1 MANILE
7 SDIDLKVYS
16 KVFNQEGNIAW
27 EYNPF
32 RNYRLTE
39 KRYLYNNKYYTKTE
53 LEEYLNLPDTF
64 TVIIINE
71 KGVEEEVEKKWTE
84 FDNWASIREQLSK
97 IEGVISPLLMSD
109 ENPILQDV
117 GQLVD
122 FETDELPFNLEHP
135 VDIQI
140 QPSYDGSV
148 NLILN
153 DGNSQPKLINSRF
166 SPLGKNT
173 YKIQDR
179 KGNNDT
185 NIYDQGEQFN
195 TDTSLYKTY
204 SYIPEL
210 EFIGAYD
217 NGNLPVGNYHF
228 YFRYV
233 DDDNN
238 ETDFI
243 AESGLVSL
251 FKGNTIR
258 TANTGL
264 MDESSFKS
272 VRFILS
278 NIDTSYQYLNIY
290 YTRSTSNLYE
300 NSVTQAIKIDQK
312 FPITST
318 ECSIYITGN
327 EKKTEIT
334 LDQINP
340 TYLICNSVQT
350 QVQCQNMLFFGNVTN
365 KEIKYDTLADLSL
378 RFCLKVDDTKQY
390 DTPDYTYNRSIQDT
404 YYDPRFIYK
413 YVGYQKDELYRFGI
427 VYIMT
432 DGSLSPVFN
441 IRGCFDPLKLSEGKY
456 KGFSIGTKISYDE
469 TTGIISETSSENAYG
484 VIRITS
490 DKNELNHIFGI
501 KVELDSSIEEVST
514 LKEELRKNN
523 VKGYFFVRQKRIPIR
538 ICQAYTI
545 GVDSESNSPLLY
557 VDSNV
562 KGTSKSFQ
570 SLEGPRYIAER
581 FISDDR
587 IFTHDFSERLYGLSD
602 NAIHKFG
609 AICPEYDINSVDL
622 NNLFCNNSFYV
633 KEVIDPTPLT
643 QSNYNLRHFYLNS
656 ITKSTITKTFYPT
669 IQGIEDSTKL
679 AAVGTNLYSSKIGE
693 AEDIRGFKYLG
704 TETKLTEASNVVR
717 GLFGPYIALGG
728 YNNAG
733 TIINIY
739 SSTYSMDEIEQFK
752 LRYNDKSAFYAISDR
767 YNINDLKADT
777 FYRGDSYI
785 CTFTHRFN
793 RNFQDPSAPT
803 NDLIVDEDGWKE
815 NFEYKDGTINQE
827 EFEKLNVGDLNA
839 IKMGMWVTIPVV
851 SSYNLN
857 IRTVDDSFSEEVALF
872 GHPRSFYP
880 YQEISSEGAFKLVES
895 LSINKGF
902 TKYTSERWNYEL
914 PNVPFI
920 KNDFTNRIM
929 YSDVAVTD
937 SFRNGYRVFQGLN
950 YKDYP
955 KQYGQLIK
963 LLNFQDSLLCIF
975 EHGIALAPVKERV
988 TDGKGLGGDVFINSS
1003 NVLPEKLTEI
1013 SAMYGSQWKDSVMQ
1027 TPMAVYGVD
1036 TIAKKIW
1043 KLSSS
1048 GFELISD
1055 VNIESFLN
1063 QNITLTEREIT
1074 PIIGIRNVKTHYNAF
1089 KQDVLFTFY
1098 DDLYGLREK
1107 CWNICYN
1114 ELLKK
1119 WITFYSWIPS
1129 FSENI
1134 YNQFFTF
1141 DRNTSKIISKLYFD
1155 SDKANIHLSN
1165 NVIYPYEVVEI
1176 ETGINGIF
1184 IGDLSFKDVPADKC
1198 NFELLNHQ
1206 NQFKIVKETETNSET
1221 NESKVFN
1228 RLYLIVTG
1236 EEDPLTET
1244 YVPLCKEQFNR
1255 VDSSGNNIEIGDF
1268 WWQMSV
1274 LGNTPY
1280 KVKVDEKGRRSLYT
1294 EDNDKDLLQYLQI
1307 RCTVYMDDPDLSLK
1321 QYYSNLQSID
1331 QGYFETTVAVI
1342 PAYNTQFLST
1352 DFWKHGQSGIID
1364 ISEKPQPCKWYDKQH
1379 PFEFEFV
1386 VCPDPSKHY
1395 IYDNMTI
1402 IGNNSQPESFHYTIT
1417 GDSYDFAE
1425 DKKNMY
1431 IRQEA
1436 TKECFNHFYN
1446 TMLQYDSNFINLQ
1459 EDQIDLGSGMYKKST
1474 IFPLKY
1480 YREATFN
1487 NVEDYYKEITNQ
1499 SKYCNYTTGAE
1510 IVHDSITDEYKICNH
1525 VKAVNVKESRLKGNI
1540 QYKDDRWNVQISPI
1554 VLVQTNEGNWEGRVP
1569 IEGTL
1574 QIPEDN
1580 STLEEQTYNER
1591 EIVHWDNPKRK
1602 EVKVK
1607 DKYLKVKVRY
1617 KGDKLSLISTINT
1630 NMSLL

>member
-7 SDIDLKVYS
+7 SNIDLKVYS

-39 KRYLYNNKYYTKTE
+39 KRYLYNSKYYTESE
-53 LEEYLNLPDTF
+53 LEEYLNLPSNWKTKESWD
-64 TVIIINE
+64 IIRTSME
-71 KGVEEEVEKKWTE
+71 GST
-84 FDNWASIREQLSK
+84 SI
-97 IEGVISPLLMSD
+97 LLMSD

-122 FETDELPFNLEHP
+122 FETDELKFNLEYP

-300 NSVTQAIKIDQK
+300 NSVTRAVKIDQK

-365 KEIKYDTLADLSL
+365 KEIEYDTLADLSL
-378 RFCLKVDDTKQY
+378 RFCLKVDDTKEY

-441 IRGCFDPLKLSEGKY
+441 IRGCFDPSKITLENPY

-490 DKNELNHIFGI
+490 GENELNHIFGI
-501 KVELDSSIEEVST
+501 KVELDPSIEEVST

-557 VDSNV
+557 VDGNV

-570 SLEGPRYIAER
+570 SLEERPRYIAER

-633 KEVIDPTPLT
+633 KEVIDQTPLT

-728 YNNAG
+728 YNSAG

-767 YNINDLKADT
+767 YSINDLKADT

-857 IRTVDDSFSEEVALF
+857 IRTIDDSFSEEVALF

-1013 SAMYGSQWKDSVMQ
+1013 SAMYGSQWKDSVIQ

-1141 DRNTSKIISKLYFD
+1141 DRNTSKIISKLYFN
-1155 SDKANIHLSN
+1155 SDKVNIHLSN
-1165 NVIYPYEVVEI
+1165 NVIYPS
-1176 ETGINGIF
+1176 TLNTT
-1184 IGDLSFKDVPADKC
+1184 IGQDLRGLIGELSFKDIPSNKC
-1198 NFELLNHQ
+1198 TFTLLNNLDEYQ
-1206 NQFKIVKETETNSET
+1206 IRD
-1221 NESKVFN
+1221 N
-1228 RLYLIVTG
+1228 RLYYTG
-1236 EEDPLTET
+1236 NSLDYIE
-1244 YVPLCKEQFNR
+1244 LCKEQFNR
-1255 VDSSGNNIEIGDF
+1255 VDSSGKEIEIRGKDGK
-1268 WWQMSV
+1268 WANSV
-1274 LGNTPY
+1274 LNNTPY
-1280 KVKVDEKGRRSLYT
+1280 KVKIDEKGRRSLYT

-1307 RCTVYMDDPDLSLK
+1307 RCTVYMDDSDLSLK

-1364 ISEKPQPCKWYDKQH
+1364 ITEKPQPCKWYDKQH

-1499 SKYCNYTTGAE
+1499 SQYCNYTTGAE

-1580 STLEEQTYNER
+1580 STLEKQTYNER